1 MSYADEALRALLR
14 RLCVRRE
21 YAPVGIF
28 GSWQLCPK
36 QGAAARE
43 RKSGKYAII
52 RAGRLS
58 RAGALYAARGRG
70 SGVFVRG
77 GKIKNQPDTPWC
89 IGLNG

>member
-1 MSYADEALRALLR
+1 MPYADEALRALLR

-36 QGAAARE
+36 HGAAARE

-70 SGVFVRG
+70 SGGFVSG
-77 GKIKNQPDTPWC
+77 DKIKNQPDTPWR

>member
-1 MSYADEALRALLR
+1 MPYADEASRALLR
-14 RLCVRRE
+14 SVCVQWE
-21 YAPVGIF
+21 YAAVGIF
-28 GSWQLCPK
+28 GSWRPRPK
-36 QGAAARE
+36 HGAAARK

-70 SGVFVRG
+70 SGVFVSG
-77 GKIKNQPDTPWC
+77 GKIKNQPDTPWR

>member
-1 MSYADEALRALLR
+1 MSYADEASQALLR
-14 RLCVRRE
+14 RVCVRRE
-21 YAPVGIF
+21 YAAVGIF
-28 GSWQLCPK
+28 GSWRPQPK
-36 QGAAARE
+36 QGAAARK

-70 SGVFVRG
+70 SGGFVSG
-77 GKIKNQPDTPWC
+77 GRIKNQPDTPWR

>member
-1 MSYADEALRALLR
+1 MPYADEASRALLR
-14 RLCVRRE
+14 HLCVQWE
-21 YAPVGIF
+21 YAAVGIF

-52 RAGRLS
+52 RTDRLS
-58 RAGALYAARGRG
+58 RAGAFYAARGGG
-70 SGVFVRG
+70 SGGFVSG
-77 GKIKNQPDTPWC
+77 GKLKNQPDTPWR